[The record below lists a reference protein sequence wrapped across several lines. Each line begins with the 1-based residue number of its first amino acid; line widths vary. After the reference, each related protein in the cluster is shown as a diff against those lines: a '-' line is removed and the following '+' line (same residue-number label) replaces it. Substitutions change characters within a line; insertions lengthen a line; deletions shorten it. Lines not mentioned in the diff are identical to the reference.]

1 MFYLSRT
8 DAGAEAISGPVRNQS
23 NWFHFACRY
32 CTNFRLIFEDAA
44 SNLNFTG
51 ELVDQSGRGMRDQTS
66 ELLDPVARLR
76 EFIKDGGFADGGR
89 LPPERQ
95 LSDQL
100 GLSRAALR
108 KALDALERDGLIWRH
123 VGKGTFVADGA
134 PLVEA
139 EPPVLMADLAR
150 QLTPFRMMRA
160 RMAIEPAIA
169 REAAVNASAEAL
181 QTMRRAIQRS
191 KDATTWKEY
200 EVQDDLFHRSV
211 AEASD
216 NLLLLTLFDQLNEVR
231 RAVAWG
237 SVTRETA
244 RPSLD
249 HSSFPEHDAIAVA
262 IADRDPGAAYEA
274 MRKHLGSVARRLFGE
289 V

>member
-1 MFYLSRT
+1 M
-8 DAGAEAISGPVRNQS
+8 Q
-23 NWFHFACRY
+23 
-32 CTNFRLIFEDAA
+32 
-44 SNLNFTG
+44 
-51 ELVDQSGRGMRDQTS
+51 DQTS
-66 ELLDPVARLR
+66 ELRDPVTRLR
-76 EFIKDGGFADGGR
+76 GLIEDGDYADGGK
-89 LPPERQ
+89 LPPERH

-100 GLSRAALR
+100 GVSRATLR

-123 VGKGTFVADGA
+123 VGKGTFVASGIPSRPVQTGPTA
-134 PLVEA
+134 SPMVE
-139 EPPVLMADLAR
+139 LGR
-150 QLTPFRMMRA
+150 QLTPIRMMRA
-160 RMAIEPAIA
+160 RIAIEPAIA
-169 REAAVNASAEAL
+169 KEAAVNASGEAL
-181 QTMRRAIQRS
+181 QRMRLAIDRS

-216 NLLLLTLFDQLNEVR
+216 NILLLTLFDQLNDVR

-244 RPSLD
+244 RPSPD
-249 HSSFPEHDAIAVA
+249 HSSFREHDAIAVA
-262 IADRDPGAAYEA
+262 ISDRDPGAAYEA

>member
-1 MFYLSRT
+1 M
-8 DAGAEAISGPVRNQS
+8 D
-23 NWFHFACRY
+23 
-32 CTNFRLIFEDAA
+32 
-44 SNLNFTG
+44 
-51 ELVDQSGRGMRDQTS
+51 DQTS
-66 ELLDPVARLR
+66 ELRDPVTRLR
-76 EFIKDGGFADGGR
+76 GFIEEGDYADGGK
-89 LPPERQ
+89 LPPERH

-100 GLSRAALR
+100 GVSRATLR

-123 VGKGTFVADGA
+123 VGKGTFVAGGT
-134 PLVEA
+134 PSK
-139 EPPVLMADLAR
+139 PVQPGPVSATMIELGR

-169 REAAVNASAEAL
+169 KEAAVNASGEAL
-181 QTMRRAIQRS
+181 HRMRLAIDRS

-216 NLLLLTLFDQLNEVR
+216 NLLLLTLFDQLNDVR

-244 RPSLD
+244 RPSTD
-249 HSSFPEHDAIAVA
+249 HSSFLEHDAISIA
-262 IADRDPGAAYEA
+262 IANRDPHAAYEA

>member
-1 MFYLSRT
+1 
-8 DAGAEAISGPVRNQS
+8 
-23 NWFHFACRY
+23 
-32 CTNFRLIFEDAA
+32 
-44 SNLNFTG
+44 
-51 ELVDQSGRGMRDQTS
+51 MRDQTTDV
-66 ELLDPVARLR
+66 LDPVARLR
-76 EFIKDGGFADGGR
+76 GFIKEGGFVGGGR
-89 LPPERQ
+89 LPPERH

-100 GLSRAALR
+100 GLSRATLR
-108 KALDALERDGLIWRH
+108 KALGALERDGVIWRH

-134 PLVEA
+134 RPEA
-139 EPPVLMADLAR
+139 DQQSSPMMDLAR

-169 REAAVNASAEAL
+169 REAAVNASTEAL
-181 QTMRRAIQRS
+181 QKMRRAIERA

-200 EVQDDLFHRSV
+200 EIQDDLFHRSV

-216 NLLLLTLFDQLNEVR
+216 NLLLLTLFNQLNEVR

-237 SVTRETA
+237 SVTRETE
-244 RPSLD
+244 RPSRD